1 MKQVELCACA
11 SLIIILSLK
20 CQSDGKIMNRTIYSA
35 ILCMGIVL
43 GLLSSAARS
52 QKPVAEV
59 KINTEKLIQEV
70 RDKLVN
76 IKLEL
81 ETFVTNRDWSDNP
94 MQYDIPVKI
103 DIFFESAQPTS
114 FEDRYV
120 ARLVLS
126 NGTDYQASDKR
137 WVFPYQQGT
146 KLSYAGQFNPLTGMI
161 EFYMYIMLGQ
171 EFDKA
176 NKLGGDPYYQKAND
190 VIQQSKFSE
199 FFQNGWKERQLH
211 IEKLLSKERIPLR
224 ELEYFFLQAKQR
236 LRLDDR
242 KVAGQYLRVIIIRL
256 KGMNPEMEGIER
268 FYQLHHLDL
277 ARMLSTLSLRK
288 ELENLTHLDPSNAV
302 TYRQFLEGIHE

>member
-1 MKQVELCACA
+1 
-11 SLIIILSLK
+11 
-20 CQSDGKIMNRTIYSA
+20 MNRTIYSA